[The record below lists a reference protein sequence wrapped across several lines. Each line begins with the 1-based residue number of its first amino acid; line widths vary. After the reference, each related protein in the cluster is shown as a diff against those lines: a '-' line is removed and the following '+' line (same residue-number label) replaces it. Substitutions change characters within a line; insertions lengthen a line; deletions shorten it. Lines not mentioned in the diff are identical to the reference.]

1 MKFQIYKLLINSS
14 ILSLPGIFS
23 IIFSLISIPL
33 HLKIAGIENYG
44 NYIIFH
50 FLLIIASIFNLG
62 IGKSITVS
70 INNYPKKSKEI
81 GFQGLKYTLITIL
94 ILTLFITIL
103 FKFNVLE
110 FITKLIDKNLIHY
123 LFFGIILSV
132 IYSTLEG
139 IFQGNEK
146 FKLLSFFN
154 FIFFSLS
161 LTFPSIIL
169 IIDSSLLLK
178 EIIFYSIFI
187 KFLAII
193 LMFIIIHKQ
202 KLITKSNNKILLT
215 NLKQNAKWLTLNSI
229 LIHFYDLF
237 DKYLIKI
244 FLGPVSTA
252 IYTVP
257 QQLTGKLSI
266 LSKGFSAYL
275 LANLA
280 RNNDNSE
287 FNFSLKIFLKILPI
301 IIFFLFPF
309 YEYLLNIWLGNQY
322 NQKILILTKIF
333 SLTAIFSCA
342 SHLLITKF
350 EASKTLNQNLKI
362 EFMIMPFFLIL
373 LYSLT
378 SNKFSLFEISL
389 LILAKEIILLILRL
403 NILKKKIKNVID
415 YYLHIIF
422 FLLIFYLSINYENL
436 FLVFLILITLSN
448 FIKND

>member
-202 KLITKSNNKILLT
+202 KLITK
-215 NLKQNAKWLTLNSI
+215 
-229 LIHFYDLF
+229 
-237 DKYLIKI
+237 
-244 FLGPVSTA
+244 
-252 IYTVP
+252 
-257 QQLTGKLSI
+257 
-266 LSKGFSAYL
+266 
-275 LANLA
+275 
-280 RNNDNSE
+280 
-287 FNFSLKIFLKILPI
+287 
-301 IIFFLFPF
+301 
-309 YEYLLNIWLGNQY
+309 
-322 NQKILILTKIF
+322 
-333 SLTAIFSCA
+333 
-342 SHLLITKF
+342 
-350 EASKTLNQNLKI
+350 
-362 EFMIMPFFLIL
+362 
-373 LYSLT
+373 
-378 SNKFSLFEISL
+378 
-389 LILAKEIILLILRL
+389 
-403 NILKKKIKNVID
+403 
-415 YYLHIIF
+415 
-422 FLLIFYLSINYENL
+422 
-436 FLVFLILITLSN
+436 
-448 FIKND
+448 

>member
-62 IGKSITVS
+62 IGKSITIS

-94 ILTLFITIL
+94 ILTLFVTIL
-103 FKFNVLE
+103 FKFNILE
-110 FITKLIDKNLIHY
+110 FITKLIDKNLIYY
-123 LFFGIILSV
+123 LFFGISLSV

-333 SLTAIFSCA
+333 SLTAIFSCT

-389 LILAKEIILLILRL
+389 LILAKEIILLVLRL

-448 FIKND
+448 LIKND